1 MTLENLWQTKEPL
14 DKDEI
19 QNEIVDDRAKSSEEI
34 RSRKT
39 HRRRFKPFRE
49 LKISDV
55 EIEHLNPQSRNL
67 YKRSMLSGPSHGG
80 SKFLTA
86 INKS

>member
-1 MTLENLWQTKEPL
+1 MIEN
-14 DKDEI
+14 DK
-19 QNEIVDDRAKSSEEI
+19 AKSSEEI

-55 EIEHLNPQSRNL
+55 EVEHLNPQSRNL
-67 YKRSMLSGPSHGG
+67 YKRSMHSGPSHSG